1 MLEEKCSN
9 ANGNQFLNWKIM
21 AQRQRQPQHLQIV
34 NNWMKRIEIEIEG
47 DDDANADGHWAWL
60 NVLGQAKQLHG
71 IQFCLS

>member
-1 MLEEKCSN
+1 
-9 ANGNQFLNWKIM
+9 M
-21 AQRQRQPQHLQIV
+21 AQQQRQRRPQHLQKQI
-34 NNWMKRIEIEIEG
+34 IEWKELKIEIEG